1 MNKMIT
7 ITTTKAE
14 HAEAIERHQRICF
27 PTMLEEDLITSQH
40 VLRHLELFPEGQ
52 HVALDGERL
61 VGMSSTF
68 RIGMR
73 RAFAPHSFHDI
84 IDAGWFGHHDPNG
97 EWLYGA
103 DVSVHPDYRGR
114 KISRM
119 LYAARKDL
127 IRQLGIHGMIAG
139 GMLPDYHKYR
149 DSMSI
154 EEYVAAVSAGR
165 LNDST
170 LTPQL
175 RSGFVV
181 RGIFDNYL
189 EAGHLGNQAA
199 LIVWENPDL

>member
-1 MNKMIT
+1 MIT

-199 LIVWENPDL
+199 LIVWGKP